1 MKYPPVHVYTHSG
14 ERGRPVGRP
23 VVAEYIDDVRYVRP
37 STAVIAY
44 MTNDTRSPG
53 QTPPPPPGVCP
64 GERVPVRRRLQLSDL
79 ARGQR
84 RPSGRQT
91 DRTDRP
97 SSAARPGV
105 RSIADGG
112 EKLVSNTVVVV
123 TSSRRREYSR
133 GTVWTRQ
140 RPPTKRLW
148 NEMVVTAC
156 PGLALNLV
164 RSHEDRKKE

>member
-64 GERVPVRRRLQLSDL
+64 GERVPVRRRVQLSDL
-79 ARGQR
+79 ARGVHQADR
-84 RPSGRQT
+84 RTERIVPAARRGPAFGRLPTAEKNLSATLSSSSQVLGGANILEAPSGR
-91 DRTDRP
+91 
-97 SSAARPGV
+97 GN
-105 RSIADGG
+105 G
-112 EKLVSNTVVVV
+112 
-123 TSSRRREYSR
+123 RRRNDC
-133 GTVWTRQ
+133 GTRW
-140 RPPTKRLW
+140 
-148 NEMVVTAC
+148 
-156 PGLALNLV
+156 
-164 RSHEDRKKE
+164 